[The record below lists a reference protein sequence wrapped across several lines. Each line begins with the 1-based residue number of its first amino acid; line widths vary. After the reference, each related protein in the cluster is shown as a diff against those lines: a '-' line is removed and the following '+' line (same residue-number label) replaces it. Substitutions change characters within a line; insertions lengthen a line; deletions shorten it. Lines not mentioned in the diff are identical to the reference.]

1 MNPARSTAEVE
12 ALVEAEQAERRADRA
27 GFTAG
32 DDHPGPSRLF
42 RNDQD
47 SEDRGLLPY
56 T

>member
-1 MNPARSTAEVE
+1 MVE
-12 ALVEAEQAERRADRA
+12 AKQAERRAGRA
-27 GFTAG
+27 GFTTG

-47 SEDRGLLPY
+47 SEDCGLLPY